1 LGPGPSVTENICTC
15 VLIVVISSVLV
26 PVHIQQTPVLHL
38 VELWIPGKKFTK
50 SGVITYED
58 NSIQVK
64 KIDYHVVLYAY
75 SNYSTAQ
82 DIGP

>member
-1 LGPGPSVTENICTC
+1 MYMRANSGNFIGVGAGAYTADASLTLSRTSRV
-15 VLIVVISSVLV
+15 
-26 PVHIQQTPVLHL
+26 